1 MKCPNII
8 FLLTDNQR
16 YNLMRCAG
24 NPIIYTPHVDNL
36 ANQGM
41 RFTNAFATTPICAA
55 SRASLLTG
63 LYERRHQFTFNT
75 PPLRSE
81 FTDISYPTLLRS
93 AGYYTGFIGKFGI
106 ESNSKLLVENKKETL
121 GKMFDVFDNF
131 EHWGPNGYLVKQED
145 GSMKHLTDVT
155 ADKVVSFLHGRKQG
169 KPFCL
174 SVSFNAPHAQ
184 DNVPQQYF
192 WPSSVDHLYQ
202 EVTIPNPA
210 NSSPDF
216 FANLPD
222 FLQQSLGR
230 ERWFWR
236 FDGVEK
242 FQQMMKG
249 LYRMV
254 SGVDT
259 AIGRIRKE
267 IKQLGLEDNT
277 IIIFMSD
284 HGMFYGERGLSDC
297 WLLYEDC
304 IRVPLIIFDPRLEET
319 TNYGTLIEQM
329 ALNLD
334 IAPTIL
340 ELAGLDAPK
349 VTQGCSLVPLLTDCS
364 PQTWRTD
371 FCCEHLFDHPKIPKS
386 EGIRT
391 ERWKYIQ
398 YFEQQPIYEELYDL
412 KRDTQETTNLI
423 DDIALVEE
431 TKHLR
436 KRFSQL
442 RQEAEGIQ

>member
-1 MKCPNII
+1 MKRPNII

-24 NPIIYTPHVDNL
+24 NPIIYTPHMDNL
-36 ANQGM
+36 ANQGV
-41 RFTNAFATTPICAA
+41 RFTNAFTTTPICAA

-106 ESNSKLLVENKKETL
+106 ESNGKLLVENKKEAL

-131 EHWGPNGYLVKQED
+131 EHWGPNGYLVKQAD

-155 ADKVVSFLHGRKQG
+155 ADKVVGFLHGRKQG

-192 WPSSVDHLYQ
+192 WPSSVDHLYR

-249 LYRMV
+249 LYPMV

-267 IKQLGLEDNT
+267 IKQLGWRITQSSYLCQ
-277 IIIFMSD
+277 IMVYFMVNV
-284 HGMFYGERGLSDC
+284 G
-297 WLLYEDC
+297 
-304 IRVPLIIFDPRLEET
+304 
-319 TNYGTLIEQM
+319 
-329 ALNLD
+329 
-334 IAPTIL
+334 
-340 ELAGLDAPK
+340 
-349 VTQGCSLVPLLTDCS
+349 
-364 PQTWRTD
+364 
-371 FCCEHLFDHPKIPKS
+371 
-386 EGIRT
+386 
-391 ERWKYIQ
+391 
-398 YFEQQPIYEELYDL
+398 
-412 KRDTQETTNLI
+412 
-423 DDIALVEE
+423 
-431 TKHLR
+431 
-436 KRFSQL
+436 
-442 RQEAEGIQ
+442 